1 MQAIAVNRHRFPCN
15 QTIEAGCVLHI
26 GMNLGLVNLVVII
39 YHIPTL
45 STCHGNL
52 WIKKGF
58 SGFPSLNKENEHPPP
73 KIP

>member
-1 MQAIAVNRHRFPCN
+1 MQAIAVNSLAIRQLR
-15 QTIEAGCVLHI
+15 QDVLHT
-26 GMNLGLVNLVVII
+26 GMNLGPVNLVVII
-39 YHIPTL
+39 YHTPIL

-73 KIP
+73 QIP